1 MARTYGFL
9 AASAAVLLAAGL
21 AACNSQGTTAQTGR
35 LERQGSVP
43 TTTAAAVPAD
53 YRRVEDK
60 TLVVQPFNMTVDK
73 IHRMDVV
80 TSNGEQIGD
89 INHVLVDRSGR
100 VTAMTITS
108 GGVLGNDHYL
118 GRRSGPGR
126 PRTHRAAR
134 RSEAAGRPLHDLA
147 PQRPDRAAAGL
158 RQSAALIDIGT
169 LPHPALSSP
178 QGGEGCAGLVSRR
191 RT

>member
-108 GGVLGNDHYL
+108 GGVLGL
-118 GRRSGPGR
+118 G
-126 PRTHRAAR
+126 AR
-134 RSEAAGRPLHDLA
+134 EHIVPLGDLKLQGDRFMTSLRKDQIERLPVYGN
-147 PQRPDRAAAGL
+147 PQR
-158 RQSAALIDIGT
+158 
-169 LPHPALSSP
+169 
-178 QGGEGCAGLVSRR
+178 
-191 RT
+191 